1 MKKKIKLTLLFFISV
16 SSVILSQNE
25 IITEKSKSLKE
36 YEEANLKQK
45 FEINKNYAINEVL
58 PILSGYQTIVEDKF
72 AGVKNFGNLVDKTNF
87 NEKQDV
93 IKLTANNSDY
103 WRAIMEM
110 ETGNQLIPVT
120 KIFMLV
126 SQGEFDYAIEYIEIV
141 KMFSKKTTYADNYLN
156 ELSNRL
162 KLFNN
167 QLHSEINKGITEH
180 DKGNFEK
187 AILIYT
193 EILNQYP
200 NSAWANFEL
209 FYSQNELNKK
219 NGKEKQ
225 NSIENW
231 NQKKNNILDHNPF
244 YGLPISSQSPED
256 AYLLYRRNSI
266 RELFKEEKKA
276 LADIYTYANIAM
288 DLKIYDFAAQL
299 FWFSFS
305 HSTENKD
312 SLYKYLYCI
321 EKLGVT
327 NLKQNFKG
335 NFEKEFSNIE
345 KVKEKEMTKSEIYKS
360 YQK

>member
-1 MKKKIKLTLLFFISV
+1 MKNKTIINLLF
-16 SSVILSQNE
+16 L
-25 IITEKSKSLKE
+25 IIINSNLFAQKENDQSNQE
-36 YEEANLKQK
+36 YENATLQQK
-45 FEINKNYAINEVL
+45 FELNKTYAIKEVL
-58 PILSGYQTIVEDKF
+58 PVLSGYQTIVEDKF
-72 AGVKNFGNLVDKTNF
+72 AGVKNFGNLVTKTNF
-87 NEKQDV
+87 NEKQD
-93 IKLTANNSDY
+93 ILKLTANNSDF

-120 KIFMLV
+120 KIFMLI

-141 KMFSKKTTYADNYLN
+141 KMFSKNQTYADNYLE

-162 KLFNN
+162 KLFNE

-193 EILNQYP
+193 DILNQYP

-209 FYSQNELNKK
+209 FYSQSELNKK
-219 NGKEKQ
+219 NGKEKL

-244 YGLPISSQSPED
+244 YGLPISSQNPED
-256 AYLLYRRNSI
+256 AYLLFRRNSI
-266 RELFKEEKKA
+266 RKLFKDENNR
-276 LADIYTYANIAM
+276 LDDIYTYANIAM

-305 HSTENKD
+305 HSKNNED
-312 SLYKYLYCI
+312 SIYKYLYCI

-335 NFEKEFSNIE
+335 NFEKEFSKIE
-345 KVKEKEMTKSEIYKS
+345 KAKEKEMTKSEIYKS